1 MNKKALIAMSG
12 GVDSSVAAFLMKQSG
27 FDCIGATM
35 RLYDNEDIGI
45 AAEKTCCSLDDV
57 EDARAV
63 ARRLGMPYYVF
74 NFKDEFEKR
83 VIDKFIATYENGGTP
98 NPCID
103 CNRFLKFEKLFLR
116 AQELGCD
123 CIVTG
128 HYATV
133 EFDESSGRRLLKKGA
148 DESKDQSYVLYSL
161 TQEQLA
167 HTCFPLGK
175 YRKSEIRELAEQN
188 GFVNSHKKDSQ
199 DICFVPNGDYAAFIE
214 RRTGRTYPKGKFVLE
229 SGEILGEHNGLIRY
243 TIGQRKGLGIA
254 YKQPLF
260 VTRKDLEKNEV
271 VLTTGASLFTTEVT
285 ATDINLISVPE
296 IKGEMRVKA
305 RTRYNMK
312 EQSGTAIQLDCSTI
326 KVVFDEPQRAV
337 TAGQALVLYDG
348 DKVVGGG
355 TII

>member
-1 MNKKALIAMSG
+1 MKAIIAMSG
-12 GVDSSVAAFLMKQSG
+12 GVDSSVAAFLMKQNG
-27 FDCIGATM
+27 YDCMGVTM
-35 RLYDNEDIGI
+35 KLYDNEDIGVQ
-45 AAEKTCCSLDDV
+45 EKTCCSLDDV
-57 EDARAV
+57 EDAREV
-63 ARRLGMPYYVF
+63 ARRLGMPFYVF

-83 VIDKFIATYENGGTP
+83 VIDKFISTYESGGTP

-116 AQELGCD
+116 AEELGYD

-133 EFDESSGRRLLKKGA
+133 EYDEGSARWLLKKGD
-148 DESKDQSYVLYSL
+148 DESKDQSYVLYAL

-167 HTCFPLGK
+167 HTVFPLGK
-175 YRKSEIRELAEQN
+175 YRKSEIRAIAEEN

-199 DICFVPNGDYAAFIE
+199 DICFVPDGDYAAFIE
-214 RRTGRTYPKGKFVLE
+214 RRTGKTYPKGNFVLE

-254 YKQPLF
+254 YKQPLY
-260 VTRKDLEKNEV
+260 VCKKDIEKNEV
-271 VLTTGASLFTTEVT
+271 VLTTGESLFTKEVT

-312 EQSGTAIQLDCSTI
+312 EQPATAIQPDGNTI

-348 DKVVGGG
+348 EYVVGGA

>member
-45 AAEKTCCSLDDV
+45 HAEKACCSLDDV

-63 ARRLGMPYYVF
+63 ARRLGIPFYVF

-133 EFDESSGRRLLKKGA
+133 EFDESSGRWLLKKGA

-161 TQEQLA
+161 NQDQLA
-167 HTCFPLGK
+167 HTRFPLGK
-175 YRKSEIRELAEQN
+175 YRKTEIRELAEQN

-214 RRTGRTYPKGKFVLE
+214 RRTERTYPKGKFVLE

-254 YKQPLF
+254 YKKPLF

-312 EQSGTAIQLDCSTI
+312 EQSGTAIQLDGDTI